1 MCIFQY
7 VIEITEE
14 SLVSDMSQVLISISA
29 TNLEMLIPGS
39 WTDVKNVFFW
49 SVLWKALRIIIIV
62 INKQNVHS
70 LKG

>member
-1 MCIFQY
+1 MYIFQY

-39 WTDVKNVFFW
+39 
-49 SVLWKALRIIIIV
+49 
-62 INKQNVHS
+62 
-70 LKG
+70 